1 MIPVANP
8 IAKPADFDRDCRKPG
23 LTLLC
28 RNRKPKCFPGH
39 WQKFQ
44 PDLADG
50 FQNRCGW
57 WAMQI
62 EDGAVD
68 HFLSKKNHPRLA
80 YTWSNYRYIAGTV
93 NSSKGNLDEQV
104 LDPFEVQAGW
114 FKILLPSM
122 QLVRTANVPPS
133 LQAKA
138 DFTIKRLWLINGAKV
153 RRNRRR
159 WYEGYKKGLITPAG
173 LNVYAPLLAEAVTT
187 WEATGV
193 PLP

>member
-8 IAKPADFDRDCRKPG
+8 IAQPADFDDECRKPG
-23 LTLLC
+23 LSLLW
-28 RNRKPKCFPGH
+28 RTRRPKRFPGH

-68 HFLSKKNHPRLA
+68 HFLSKKKHPRLA
-80 YTWSNYRYIAGTV
+80 YTWSNYRYIAATV
-93 NSSKGNLDEQV
+93 NSSKGNLDERV
-104 LDPFEVQAGW
+104 LDPFEVQTGW
-114 FKILLPSM
+114 FEILLPSM
-122 QLVRTANVPPS
+122 HLVRTAAVPVP

-138 DFTIKRLWLINGAKV
+138 DFTIKRLWLIKGIKV
-153 RRNRRR
+153 RRNRLR
-159 WYEGYKKGLITPAG
+159 WYEGYKRGRITLAG
-173 LNVYAPLLAEAVTT
+173 LREYAPLVADAVEK